1 MRVVCFPQTA
11 LFYVS
16 VGAPCLVGLLFAL
29 ALSSASCLNISRP
42 ERVSVAIECCYQNT
56 GVATVVALNMFE
68 VVAHT
73 STHARQHIMFEVQH
87 RHTRQHIMF
96 EVNTDTRTPTHV

>member
-73 STHARQHIMFEVQH
+73 STHARQHMFEVQH
-87 RHTRQHIMF
+87 RHTHANTSCSRY
-96 EVNTDTRTPTHV
+96 NTDTRTPTHV